1 MYVNSSTINDAVDIM
16 RGTPGTDVHV
26 TFLRGTE
33 EMAYTLTRANIN
45 VNRIDSMMLTDEIG
59 YIYLYDFAGDC
70 AEKLRPPLI
79 RWWRTARRA

>member
-1 MYVNSSTINDAVDIM
+1 
-16 RGTPGTDVHV
+16 
-26 TFLRGTE
+26 
-33 EMAYTLTRANIN
+33 MAYTLTRANIN

-70 AEKLRPPLI
+70 AEKFETTVN